1 MFRGTQ
7 YFTVFG
13 GAYVPEHHNEYCFDL
28 NPKKRASAGS
38 SASWIVCLAL
48 LAGISVFAAEI
59 ALLRLV

>member
-1 MFRGTQ
+1 M
-7 YFTVFG
+7 FG
-13 GAYVPEHHNEYCFDL
+13 GAYVPEHHNDYCFDL